1 MPRATV
7 SSDKAWKPT
16 IGQKTVGQTTV
27 GQTTVA
33 QAAVFRAIGP
43 NPIERHAIARD
54 AIKPRRPIERFGPVV
69 LARVTRSNAARA
81 GWWRAQANRPASCL
95 SIFLRYSS
103 MAWSS
108 IQGKSDSV

>member
-16 IGQKTVGQTTV
+16 IGQKTVGQI
-27 GQTTVA
+27 TVA
-33 QAAVFRAIGP
+33 QMTVAQMTVARAAVFRAIGP
-43 NPIERHAIARD
+43 NPIERHAIARH

-103 MAWSS
+103 MA
-108 IQGKSDSV
+108 